1 MAFRNG
7 PVRSQSQIAA
17 RQSSAQLRRLEAP
30 QERQLV
36 NERSLKKAIEDSNNE
51 VARVQQRRQAK
62 AEVAE
67 EEMTRLT
74 VSLQQSL
81 QDRHVLEAKLR
92 DLHRSASRLALQR
105 QEKEDAAEALSQEVR
120 SKADELAEGQRRL
133 AAARSEKEQLV
144 FLLSEQ
150 QSTLQRLAQ
159 EAARDTAEA
168 DAVQA
173 EAAELR
179 ARAAAEARDDLD
191 LSRADMM
198 RRRCLVRRAFCT
210 FRSHVQAIKLEH
222 LRQQRRKMIWLR
234 KTMPGILRTWRRH
247 TKALMRHRRRSVAA
261 ARRMR
266 EVVLA
271 AWRRALTEA
280 KSGEGA
286 GGLGAAGAAERLRL
300 DWAAKR
306 AARRRLQ
313 GAHNAWKS
321 AATASALHRRRLGAS
336 IRNSRRSTWFRH
348 WSQAARRKRLSATP
362 LHFGGTRRW
371 WMRRVFRALRIHNF
385 AVQFNRLRQ
394 SRSLRHCFRKL
405 RAWAKGLRDLKAK
418 RALREARAARALV
431 MSRLLPAWRQ
441 TAAKLAVRRR
451 NHAAFRRGFV
461 QRRSWVV
468 TLSLSN
474 G

>member
-1 MAFRNG
+1 MPFVSVCDAL
-7 PVRSQSQIAA
+7 A
-17 RQSSAQLRRLEAP
+17 RIEACG
-30 QERQLV
+30 LV
-36 NERSLKKAIEDSNNE
+36 IP
-51 VARVQQRRQAK
+51 
-62 AEVAE
+62 
-67 EEMTRLT
+67 
-74 VSLQQSL
+74 
-81 QDRHVLEAKLR
+81 
-92 DLHRSASRLALQR
+92 
-105 QEKEDAAEALSQEVR
+105 
-120 SKADELAEGQRRL
+120 
-133 AAARSEKEQLV
+133 EKEQLLC
-144 FLLSEQ
+144 LLSEQ

-168 DAVQA
+168 DALQA

-179 ARAAAEARDDLD
+179 ARAASEARDDLD
-191 LSRADMM
+191 LSRAEMM

-210 FRSHVQAIKLEH
+210 FRAIKLEH
-222 LRQQRRKMIWLR
+222 VRQQRRKMIWLR

-247 TKALMRHRRRSVAA
+247 TQALMRHRRRSAVA

-280 KSGEGA
+280 RFQCRHAPAADALRRRKLQRYGFLCFRQASAAVRWQEHWPHRRRLLA
-286 GGLGAAGAAERLRL
+286 QLLYHWLQLGAAGAAERLRL

-306 AARRRLQ
+306 AARRRLR
-313 GAHNAWKS
+313 GAHHAWKS
-321 AATASALHRRRLGAS
+321 ATAVSALQRRRLGAS
-336 IRNSRRSTWFRH
+336 ILLHRRSTWFRQ

-394 SRSLRHCFRKL
+394 SRSLRLCFRKL
-405 RAWAKGLRDLKAK
+405 RAWARGLRDLKAK

-431 MSRLLPAWRQ
+431 MSWLLPAWRQ

-451 NHAAFRRGFV
+451 NHAALRRGFV
-461 QRRSWVV
+461 QRRP
-468 TLSLSN
+468 
-474 G
+474 